1 MLGNCLYQNQDFG
14 KGEDKM
20 EVYPTARIFEIKMN
34 ARSSPLLGEKAIPLA
49 KKIAK
54 EYPIEMPIKLPKTIK
69 EYTKDNFHYVIGET
83 PYGTSIVAKH
93 MPTGKRFVYDRRAGR
108 WLTEKE
114 HKEKGKRLFAQ
125 TKIKKR
131 RR

>member
-1 MLGNCLYQNQDFG
+1 
-14 KGEDKM
+14 M

-34 ARSSPLLGEKAIPLA
+34 ARSSPSLMEKAIPMA
-49 KKIAK
+49 KKMLK
-54 EYPIEMPIKLPKTIK
+54 EYPEDISTKIQMPKRIK
-69 EYTKDNFHYVIGET
+69 EYRKDDFVYILSDTV
-83 PYGTSIVAKH
+83 YGTSIIAKH
-93 MPTGKRFVYDRRAGR
+93 IPTGKRFVYDRRAGR